1 MSSDD
6 QAQEVKA
13 SLQVGVLCWSCL
25 HENAALVICSLYWN
39 YVSII
44 DDDLDLN
51 LADGEGTIAVVGYWQ
66 CLGELRE

>member
-13 SLQVGVLCWSCL
+13 SLQVSVPCWSYP
-25 HENAALVICSLYWN
+25 HENAALVICSPYWN
-39 YVSII
+39 YGSII
-44 DDDLDLN
+44 DDGLDLN

-66 CLGELRE
+66 CLGEPRE